1 MHSLHIYRA
10 INSYIVLNLDELFWK
25 YIYNNIQQQTVGLFT
40 SFILRDLLYVIQL
53 RQFVQSTVK
62 VYIEAVLTSVLVI

>member
-1 MHSLHIYRA
+1 MNFSG
-10 INSYIVLNLDELFWK
+10 N
-25 YIYNNIQQQTVGLFT
+25 IYNNIQQQTVGLFT